1 MTSQRGCSPTITVY
15 MITIFTDN
23 CNPISQ
29 ILYDQ
34 TLNDLQFHQLTCS
47 CGCSGGLSVHGYYRR
62 SIKVGDCLVPLRICR
77 VKCAVC
83 KRTHALLLSSIVPY
97 SQISLSGQI
106 RILSC
111 YEASGDFAAIMNS
124 HPAIDESNIRHVIRQ
139 YRCHW
144 RQRRL
149 AIGLT
154 LSMTSH
160 FISQCFSGFSRQFM
174 QIKPTPNVFF
184 PEPT

>member
-1 MTSQRGCSPTITVY
+1 

-34 TLNDLQFHQLTCS
+34 TLNALQFHQLTCS
-47 CGCSGGLSVHGYYRR
+47 CGCSGCLSVHGYYKR
-62 SIKVGDCLVPLRICR
+62 SIKVEAYLVPLRICR

-83 KRTHALLLSSIVPY
+83 KRTHALLLSAIVPY
-97 SQISLSGQI
+97 SQIGLSDQI

-111 YEASGDFAAIMNS
+111 YESSGDLAAIMNG

-154 LSMTSH
+154 LSMTCH
-160 FISQCFSGFSRQFM
+160 FISQCFKSFGRQFM

-184 PEPT
+184 LKPT

>member
-1 MTSQRGCSPTITVY
+1 MTRCPLCLYELSADRSAFVCAGDCEEIPDSQFSRHYGV
-15 MITIFTDN
+15 D
-23 CNPISQ
+23 
-29 ILYDQ
+29 
-34 TLNDLQFHQLTCS
+34 
-47 CGCSGGLSVHGYYRR
+47 RR
-62 SIKVGDCLVPLRICR
+62 SRTLTIVDRPADTRSWTVPTGVTSVDVLVVGGGG
-77 VKCAVC
+77 AGGN
-83 KRTHALLLSSIVPY
+83 ALLQSSIVPY

-154 LSMTSH
+154 LSMTRH
-160 FISQCFSGFSRQFM
+160 FISQCFKGFGRQFM